1 MKYVL
6 VWRDHGPG
14 AKKELTPRQVEDV
27 YMWKYP
33 DLKVKPQIELVRAM
47 IRRERPK
54 GISKERVWKYLI
66 YAVVDCGVDLSKVW
80 TM

>member
-6 VWRDHGPG
+6 VWHDHGPG
-14 AKKELTPRQVEDV
+14 AKKELTPRQVEAA
-27 YMWKYP
+27 YKWKYP
-33 DLKVKPQIELVRAM
+33 DLKVKPQIELVREM
-47 IRRERPK
+47 LRRKRPK
-54 GISKERVWKYLI
+54 GISKEQVWKYLI